1 MIPILFGSCYLS
13 SHFSLSVK
21 ISTEH
26 SSGQPLHSSHIST
39 KGPLLEALTPM
50 IEYFCQYFINIVFF
64 IVAATYHLLDAAK
77 ICTYIFSFHPPISAV
92 MDLWLLSSSSSKW
105 KPWSL
110 PWCTLTRVTKQGAAS
125 GWLHSRARSFSL
137 MLSLPLGLCLAIP
150 YQIDLWLW
158 FFWDIF

>member
-50 IEYFCQYFINIVFF
+50 IEYFCQYFIIIVFF
-64 IVAATYHLLDAAK
+64 IFKLLIICWTQLKSVHTFSHFILPSVLPWIYDYCYLHLLNENLAA
-77 ICTYIFSFHPPISAV
+77 CHGARWP
-92 MDLWLLSSSSSKW
+92 
-105 KPWSL
+105 
-110 PWCTLTRVTKQGAAS
+110 VTKQGAAS

-137 MLSLPLGLCLAIP
+137 IFQSLPLGLCLAIP
-150 YQIDLWLW
+150 DQIDLWLW
-158 FFWDIF
+158 FFWDIS